1 MNHAAATAAVL
12 GTADAQDA
20 QACRHEVEHL
30 ADVLTDRMERTTAA
44 GTDMPIDVE
53 CDVLARQIVGKR
65 LSPRRGFKI
74 SIVDRDG
81 RMRLSSC
88 DIGVEIFEPEHKLV
102 TAEPFRSPAELCA
115 L

>member
-1 MNHAAATAAVL
+1 MNHAAATAAL
-12 GTADAQDA
+12 SWTAAARDA

-30 ADVLTDRMERTTAA
+30 ADVLADRMERTTAA

-65 LSPRRGFKI
+65 LSPRRGLKI

-81 RMRLSSC
+81 RMHLSSC
-88 DIGVEIFEPEHKLV
+88 DIGVEIFEPEQKLV
-102 TAEPFRSPAELCA
+102 AAEPFRS
-115 L
+115 